1 LFFVFFCLGFVLFCS
16 VLFSFSLFYF
26 VLFCFVLGALVG
38 HLSCRFHFP
47 KPLREESSVVFQE
60 HEGVWRVDFEP
71 RRNDPL
77 INEHAPAQLLHWMA
91 NVDFSLVLDE
101 AAAARYLS
109 RYASKGET
117 RSSALQRIAASVS
130 QSLDRRLTIESLLR
144 RAFIRAAAERD

>member
-1 LFFVFFCLGFVLFCS
+1 LGFVLFCS
-16 VLFSFSLFYF
+16 VLFCSVLFCSVLRFTILFYF
-26 VLFCFVLGALVG
+26 VLFCFGALVG
-38 HLSCRFHFP
+38 HLSRRFHFP
-47 KPLREESSVVFQE
+47 KPLREESTVVFQE

-109 RYASKGET
+109 K
-117 RSSALQRIAASVS
+117 
-130 QSLDRRLTIESLLR
+130 
-144 RAFIRAAAERD
+144 